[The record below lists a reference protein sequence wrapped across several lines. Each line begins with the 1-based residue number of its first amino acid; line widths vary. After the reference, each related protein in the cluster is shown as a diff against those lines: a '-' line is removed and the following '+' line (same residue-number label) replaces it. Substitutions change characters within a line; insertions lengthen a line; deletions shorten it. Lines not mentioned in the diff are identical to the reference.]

1 MLLDRQRVKFWQK
14 WVFGFMALIM
24 AGFLIMIPV
33 SGNAG
38 CNGSSSATDQ
48 LDKDIAKYEV
58 AVKADPTD
66 VAAWRSLGES
76 YVLRADQQPQGS
88 AAEVSD
94 WRAAAVKYKRAA
106 TLLAKKKGAAA
117 KKLRLDSLGQLVSI
131 YLFLQDYQMATSVYG
146 QITALRPKDA
156 ESYFNMAT
164 VAIDA
169 GDTNT
174 ALLAFAKFLELDPKS
189 PDAAAV
195 RDWIEQNA
203 PSSTPSPSPSSGAGQ

>member
-24 AGFLIMIPV
+24 AAFLVMIPV
-33 SGNAG
+33 NRSIG
-38 CNGSSSATDQ
+38 CGGSSSATDQ

-58 AVKADPTD
+58 AVKADPKD

-88 AAEVSD
+88 AAQVSD
-94 WRAAAVKYKRAA
+94 WRAAAVKYERAA

-131 YLFLQDYQMATSVYG
+131 YLLLQDYQMATSVYG

-195 RDWIEQNA
+195 RDWIELNA